1 MGYKNIAIEREGNIA
16 ILILN
21 RPQMLNAMN
30 RATMEE
36 FSAAIDELAADDGVR
51 AIILTGAGE
60 RAFIAGADIKWLR
73 DLKSAE
79 EGVEFSQLGQV
90 LISKIIDLPKPVI
103 AAINGYAL
111 GGGCEVATACDI
123 RIAAEGAKLGVPEI
137 DLGIFPGY
145 GGTQRLPRLVGKGMA
160 SYLILSGEMI
170 TAEEAKRIGLVDFVV
185 PADALMK
192 TAKEL
197 ANKLAAKPPIA
208 MSLAKRAI
216 NAGLEGNLA
225 LGLAY
230 EAALFGLACATE
242 DRIEGTSAFLEKRK
256 PEFKGK

>member
-21 RPQMLNAMN
+21 RSQMLNAMD

-36 FSAAIDELAADDGVR
+36 FSAAIDELAADDSVR

-73 DLKSAE
+73 DLKSAA
-79 EGVEFSQLGQV
+79 EGVEFSRLGQA

-123 RIAAEGAKLGVPEI
+123 RMAAEGAKLGVPEI

-185 PADALMK
+185 PADELMK

-208 MSLAKRAI
+208 LGLAKRAI

-225 LGLAY
+225 SGLAY

-242 DRIEGTSAFLEKRK
+242 DRVEGTSAFLEKRK